1 MALYKRK
8 KTWWT
13 DFSVNGQRYRH
24 SLETTDWREAQRQE
38 KKLIAQS
45 QAGKITQPGRA
56 LARMAFS
63 VAIERFLSLRLSRL
77 ARKTIQTERERSKPL
92 ISYFGARTVQSITT
106 DDVLCYIAHR
116 KRAGISNAT
125 INRERDLVRG
135 LLVKAQRWHVL
146 DTEELR
152 PLKVEVGIGKAL
164 SLAEKLRL
172 LKVAES
178 KPEWQIARLAATLA
192 LNTTMRGG
200 EIRGL
205 RWRDIDV
212 LNKTLTVRRS
222 KTEAGKRVIPL
233 NEDAWAVVLELRE
246 RTKLL
251 FGLEPTADWYVF
263 PHAEGLRYPD
273 PTLPM
278 SGWRT
283 AWRNLTRII
292 QCAACSKWQ
301 KPAEVCSN
309 EECKA
314 DLSKIESP
322 TAGLRFHDLRHHAIT
337 ELAEG
342 QASDQTIRS
351 IAGHVSQKM
360 LEHYSHI
367 RLDAKRAAL
376 DALSQRGAKKGYGTN
391 NDTNGSQ
398 KGIADPQVIEK
409 IGGREGIRT
418 PGLLVANEALSQL
431 SYSPTSS
438 NKILADAPSLAN

>member
-1 MALYKRK
+1 MALFRRGKWY
-8 KTWWT
+8 WT
-13 DFSVNGQRYRH
+13 DFSVNGQRVRQP
-24 SLETTDWREAQRQE
+24 LQTTDWREAQRHE
-38 KKLIAQS
+38 KKLIAQA

-56 LARMAFS
+56 LARLAFS
-63 VAIERFLSLRLSRL
+63 VAIERFLGLRLSRL

-92 ISYFGARTVQSITT
+92 IAYFSARTVQSITT
-106 DDVLCYIAHR
+106 DDVLSYISER

-125 INRERDLVRG
+125 INRERDVLRG
-135 LLVKAQRWHVL
+135 VLVKAQRWHVL
-146 DTEELR
+146 DPEELR
-152 PLKVEVGIGKAL
+152 PLKVEGGIGKAL

-172 LKVAES
+172 LRVAES
-178 KPEWQIARLAATLA
+178 KPEWQIARLAATLT
-192 LNTTMRGG
+192 LNTTMRAG

-205 RWRDIDV
+205 RWRDIDL
-212 LNKTLTVRRS
+212 LNKALTVRRS

-233 NEDAWAVVLELRE
+233 NEDAWAAVLELRE

-251 FGLEPTADWYVF
+251 FGREPEADWYVF
-263 PHAEGLRYPD
+263 PHAEGLRNPD

-292 QCAACSKWQ
+292 QCPACSKCQ

-314 DLSKIESP
+314 DLSKLESP
-322 TAGLRFHDLRHHAIT
+322 IAGLRFHDLRHHAIT

-376 DALSQRGAKKGYGTN
+376 DALSQRGTKRGYGTN
-391 NDTNGSQ
+391 NDTNGAQ
-398 KGIADPQVIEK
+398 KGIADPQVIEN

-418 PGLLVANEALSQL
+418 PGLLVANSGE
-431 SYSPTSS
+431 
-438 NKILADAPSLAN
+438 NKLRQGATIT